1 MIGRAL
7 RAPLQQCRFPARLAG
22 VRFNSNAA
30 QTTPL
35 KDANDVTATY
45 RDVMGLHSQ
54 PVMILTTNGNSE
66 GHEPRGLTLSSV
78 TSLSLKPE
86 PLVCFNLQVPSRT
99 SQVLHDR
106 EVFALNMLPGTKDSV
121 RACRFFSG
129 AYGNDVNPFA
139 AELDIFTKSQD
150 FHNLP
155 VILDSMAIL
164 YCQKHQVM
172 RVHDHEIW
180 VAKVVGV
187 DNRSLVH
194 GADEAM
200 LYQKRHF
207 KQVGKEIGE
216 PTKEEVAEDVRRGTC
231 T

>member
-1 MIGRAL
+1 M
-7 RAPLQQCRFPARLAG
+7 
-22 VRFNSNAA
+22 
-30 QTTPL
+30 
-35 KDANDVTATY
+35 
-45 RDVMGLHSQ
+45 
-54 PVMILTTNGNSE
+54 
-66 GHEPRGLTLSSV
+66 
-78 TSLSLKPE
+78 
-86 PLVCFNLQVPSRT
+86 
-99 SQVLHDR
+99 
-106 EVFALNMLPGTKDSV
+106 
-121 RACRFFSG
+121 
-129 AYGNDVNPFA
+129 NPFA
-139 AELDIFTKSQD
+139 AELDIFTKSED

-207 KQVGKEIGE
+207 KQVGKEINE
-216 PTKEEVAEDVRRGTC
+216 PTKEEVADDVRRGTC